1 MRLLAD
7 HTPAPGERWIYSAGF
22 NAGPALA
29 DTGRIDVEL
38 ADLARLSD
46 AGART
51 ALISHQGSAK
61 DGSARH
67 LDYLADYLS
76 GRLGRPVRY
85 LPENS
90 TARARTWAREL
101 LPGEIALFGNTR
113 LDPGEERGD
122 PELARALAG
131 LGDRVAIGGF
141 SKAHRRHASNT
152 GLLDHLPGWAAA
164 GLVGEARALDPWAAG
179 SGPGSGAGSGAGS
192 GGSASGGA
200 DGGADGGA
208 GPSVAVLG
216 GVKPEK
222 TLIGLRGLTRTH
234 HLVIPGGVVLNTLLA
249 VTGHRI
255 GRSELGSDPEGCAR
269 AAREVLARTGGA
281 GIHLP
286 RVVLAAG
293 PDGAVRHLPL
303 HRGVP
308 DDHAI
313 VDFEVQPGAVEL
325 LRRAGRVLVAG
336 TPGRHAEGNRHAAAA
351 VLAARAHAPGG
362 TLLLGGDTVAELPWD
377 GPRSTGGGSALQY
390 LVEGTCAVFE
400 ALAANAARTD
410 PAPPR
415 PRTDAI
421 PYQSRRG
428 AAHDDR

>member
-51 ALISHQGSAK
+51 ALLSHQGSAK

-67 LDYLADYLS
+67 LDYLADYLTR
-76 GRLGRPVRY
+76 RLGRPVRY
-85 LPENS
+85 LPENT

-101 LPGEIALFGNTR
+101 APGGIALFGNTR

-179 SGPGSGAGSGAGS
+179 AGGGTAG
-192 GGSASGGA
+192 G
-200 DGGADGGA
+200 D

-255 GRSELGSDPEGCAR
+255 GRSELGSDPEDCAR
-269 AAREVLARTGGA
+269 VAREVLARTGGA

-286 RVVLAAG
+286 RVVVAAG
-293 PDGAVRHLPL
+293 PDGTLRHLPL
-303 HRGVP
+303 DRGVP
-308 DDHAI
+308 DDHTI
-313 VDFEVQPGAVEL
+313 VDFEVQPGAIEL

-336 TPGRHAEGNRHAAAA
+336 TPGRHAEGNRYAAAA

-410 PAPPR
+410 RPGADPEHRPRTDPTPLR
-415 PRTDAI
+415 PRTDAT
-421 PYQSRRG
+421 PHQPRRG

>member
-51 ALISHQGSAK
+51 ALLSHQGSAK

-76 GRLGRPVRY
+76 RRLGRPVRY

-90 TARARTWAREL
+90 TARARARAREL
-101 LPGEIALFGNTR
+101 DPGEIALFGNTR

-122 PELARALAG
+122 PGLARALAG

-179 SGPGSGAGSGAGS
+179 AG
-192 GGSASGGA
+192 
-200 DGGADGGA
+200 DGD

-286 RVVLAAG
+286 RVVVAAG
-293 PDGAVRHLPL
+293 PDGTVRHLPL
-303 HRGVP
+303 DRGVP

-313 VDFEVQPGAVEL
+313 VDFEVQPGAIEL

-400 ALAANAARTD
+400 ALAANAART
-410 PAPPR
+410 
-415 PRTDAI
+415 RTD
-421 PYQSRRG
+421 PTGYRP
-428 AAHDDR
+428 

>member
-51 ALISHQGSAK
+51 ALLSHQGSAK

-67 LDYLADYLS
+67 LDYLADYLTR
-76 GRLGRPVRY
+76 RLGRPVTY

-90 TARARTWAREL
+90 TARARGWALALE
-101 LPGEIALFGNTR
+101 PGGIALFGNTR
-113 LDPGEERGD
+113 LDPREERGD
-122 PELARALAG
+122 PELARDLAR

-179 SGPGSGAGSGAGS
+179 AGAAAG
-192 GGSASGGA
+192 GKAGA
-200 DGGADGGA
+200 DGSGDRAGDGAGDG

-269 AAREVLARTGGA
+269 VAREVLARTGGA

-286 RVVLAAG
+286 RVVVAAG
-293 PDGAVRHLPL
+293 PDGTVRHLPL
-303 HRGVP
+303 DRGVP

-313 VDFEVQPGAVEL
+313 VDFEVQPGAIEL

-351 VLAARAHAPGG
+351 VLAARAHAPGR

-400 ALAANAARTD
+400 ALDANAARTD
-410 PAPPR
+410 PAPRR
-415 PRTDAI
+415 PGTD
-421 PYQSRRG
+421 PTPHQPRRG

>member
-51 ALISHQGSAK
+51 ALLSHQGSAK

-67 LDYLADYLS
+67 LDYLADYLTR
-76 GRLGRPVRY
+76 RLGRPVRY

-90 TARARTWAREL
+90 TARARARAREL
-101 LPGEIALFGNTR
+101 EPGEIVLFGNTR

-179 SGPGSGAGSGAGS
+179 AGAGAG
-192 GGSASGGA
+192 GGSAGG
-200 DGGADGGA
+200 D

-255 GRSELGSDPEGCAR
+255 GRSALGSDPEGCAR
-269 AAREVLARTGGA
+269 VAREVLARTGGA

-286 RVVLAAG
+286 RVVVAAG
-293 PDGAVRHLPL
+293 PDGTLRHLPL
-303 HRGVP
+303 DRGVP
-308 DDHAI
+308 DDHTI
-313 VDFEVQPGAVEL
+313 VDFEVQPGAIEL

-336 TPGRHAEGNRHAAAA
+336 TPGRHAEGNRYAAAA

-400 ALAANAARTD
+400 ALAANAASTASTASAANAANAARTD
-410 PAPPR
+410 PGPLR
-415 PRTDAI
+415 PGADPT
-421 PYQSRRG
+421 PHQPRRG

>member
-7 HTPAPGERWIYSAGF
+7 RTPAPGERWIYSAGF

-90 TARARTWAREL
+90 TARARAWAREL
-101 LPGEIALFGNTR
+101 GPGEIALFGNTR

-152 GLLDHLPGWAAA
+152 GMLDHLPGWAAA

-179 SGPGSGAGSGAGS
+179 AGAGAGDS
-192 GGSASGGA
+192 AGGGGG
-200 DGGADGGA
+200 D

-269 AAREVLARTGGA
+269 VAREVLARTGGA

-286 RVVLAAG
+286 RVVVAAG
-293 PDGAVRHLPL
+293 PDGTVRHLPL
-303 HRGVP
+303 DRGVP

-313 VDFEVQPGAVEL
+313 VDFEVQPGAIEL

-336 TPGRHAEGNRHAAAA
+336 TPGRHAEGNRYAAAA

-410 PAPPR
+410 PEHR
-415 PRTDAI
+415 PRAPALSTG
-421 PYQSRRG
+421 PEHRP
-428 AAHDDR
+428 

>member
-46 AGART
+46 AGARV
-51 ALISHQGSAK
+51 ALLSHQGSAK

-67 LDYLADYLS
+67 LDYLADHLS
-76 GRLGRPVRY
+76 RRLGRPVRY
-85 LPENS
+85 LPENT
-90 TARARTWAREL
+90 TARARAWAREL
-101 LPGEIALFGNTR
+101 SPGEIALFGNTR

-122 PELARALAG
+122 PELARTLAG

-179 SGPGSGAGSGAGS
+179 TGVGSGSGDGN
-192 GGSASGGA
+192 GGGVG
-200 DGGADGGA
+200 D

-293 PDGAVRHLPL
+293 PDGTVRQLPID
-303 HRGVP
+303 RGVP

-313 VDFEVQPGAVEL
+313 VDFEVQPGAIEL

-390 LVEGTCAVFE
+390 LVEGTCTVFE
-400 ALAANAARTD
+400 ALAANAARTGPTRTGPTRTGPGPYRSD
-410 PAPPR
+410 PAPAPARSR
-415 PRTDAI
+415 PR
-421 PYQSRRG
+421 
-428 AAHDDR
+428 

>member
-46 AGART
+46 AGARI
-51 ALISHQGSAK
+51 ALLSHQGSAK

-67 LDYLADYLS
+67 LDYLADYLTR
-76 GRLGRPVRY
+76 RLGRPVRY
-85 LPENS
+85 LPENT
-90 TARARTWAREL
+90 TARARARAREL
-101 LPGEIALFGNTR
+101 GPGGITLFGNTR

-122 PELARALAG
+122 PELARTLAG

-179 SGPGSGAGSGAGS
+179 ADGHGHGAGDSG
-192 GGSASGGA
+192 
-200 DGGADGGA
+200 

-269 AAREVLARTGGA
+269 VAREVLARTGGA

-286 RVVLAAG
+286 RVVVAAG
-293 PDGAVRHLPL
+293 PDGTLRHLPL
-303 HRGVP
+303 DRGVP

-313 VDFEVQPGAVEL
+313 VDFEVQPGAIEL

-410 PAPPR
+410 PTRPR
-415 PRTDAI
+415 PPADPT
-421 PYQSRRG
+421 PHQPRRG